1 MVPCQRCTVTL
12 FDFAK
17 GQAQLIAGYA
27 GGTHLPQASM
37 PLSDLSPPELLR
49 RGSVREV
56 EDLKTI
62 QDPSAQIRSLLAE
75 GMRSMLSVPLL
86 MEGEAI
92 GEISLA
98 SSTPAAFEAEHR
110 DIALEVATPLAIAIQ
125 QARVG
130 EEMSRQQG
138 ELERRLA
145 ERGAVLRAVTT
156 ELETLLYSISHD
168 LRAPLRQLIG
178 FSRQL
183 LDESGQRLDPAGQH
197 YAERIHEAAD
207 HMATLVEDLIGI
219 SRIGRQDL
227 FRREVKLTTL
237 VEDVV
242 NGLTSATDGRVID
255 WEVEELPTVECDPAL
270 IKIAVTNL
278 LSNAVKFTRPRQH
291 ATIRIRPVEFDG
303 LVGLAVQDNGVGFKM
318 AYAGKLFGMFQRLH
332 RPDEFEGN
340 GAGLAMV
347 QRIAHKHG
355 GRVWAESEPD
365 AGATF
370 YMTLGNGA
378 AEKRGRMEDGQ
389 AGGRQTHNESNG
401 NSTTDE

>member
-1 MVPCQRCTVTL
+1 
-12 FDFAK
+12 
-17 GQAQLIAGYA
+17 
-27 GGTHLPQASM
+27 
-37 PLSDLSPPELLR
+37 
-49 RGSVREV
+49 
-56 EDLKTI
+56 
-62 QDPSAQIRSLLAE
+62 
-75 GMRSMLSVPLL
+75 

-92 GEISLA
+92 GEITLA
-98 SSTPAAFEAEHR
+98 SSTPAAFDAEHR

-125 QARVG
+125 QARLG
-130 EEMSRQQG
+130 EERSRQQG

-145 ERGAVLRAVTT
+145 ERGTALRAITA

-183 LDESGQRLDPAGQH
+183 LDESGQRLDPAGLH

-207 HMATLVEDLIGI
+207 HMATLVDDLIGL

-227 FRREVKLTTL
+227 FRREVKLATL

-242 NGLTSATDGRVID
+242 TGFASATNGRVIN
-255 WEVEELPTVECDPAL
+255 WEVEELPTVQCDPAL
-270 IKIAVTNL
+270 IKIALTNL

-303 LVGLAVQDNGVGFKM
+303 LVGFAVQDNGVGFKM

-340 GAGLAMV
+340 GAGLAVV

-370 YMTLGNGA
+370 YMTLGSGA
-378 AEKRGRMEDGQ
+378 AGQRGSM
-389 AGGRQTHNESNG
+389 AGAHPG
-401 NSTTDE
+401 STTHHNGSPGQGSSDNETDVL